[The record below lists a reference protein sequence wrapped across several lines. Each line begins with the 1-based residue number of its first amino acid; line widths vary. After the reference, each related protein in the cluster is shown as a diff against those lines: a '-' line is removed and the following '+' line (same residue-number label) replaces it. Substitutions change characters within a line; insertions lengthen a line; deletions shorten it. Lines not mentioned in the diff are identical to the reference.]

1 MKTIDNWFDEYGE
14 SHQNKI
20 NKLIH
25 WICIPLIFWSI
36 IALLSLIP
44 NSYLDI
50 FNNSMVNELMHWGTV
65 VIILGLLFY
74 LRLSFKIFVGM
85 AVFSLCVLLDIY
97 YTLHLFESSKFFES
111 NLDTNDFLLYLAL
124 IVFVFAWTL
133 QFIGHKI
140 EGKKPSFF
148 KDIQF
153 LLIGPA
159 WLLGF
164 IYKKLKIKY

>member
-1 MKTIDNWFDEYGE
+1 MKSIHQWFDEYGE
-14 SHQNKI
+14 SHQNQTNKI
-20 NKLIH
+20 IH

-44 NSYLDI
+44 IDFLIKSNFIHL
-50 FNNSMVNELMHWGTV
+50 GTIIV
-65 VIILGLLFY
+65 ILGLIFY
-74 LRLSFKIFVGM
+74 LKLSFKIFLGM
-85 AVFSLCVLLDIY
+85 FFVSFYVLWDVYFWRQIIGQNNLLIISL
-97 YTLHLFESSKFFES
+97 TMFF
-111 NLDTNDFLLYLAL
+111 LAW
-124 IVFVFAWTL
+124 IL

-140 EGKKPSFF
+140 EGKKPSFI

-164 IYKKLKIKY
+164 VYKKIGIKF

>member
-1 MKTIDNWFDEYGE
+1 MKSIHQWFDEYGE
-14 SHQNKI
+14 SHQNKT
-20 NKLIH
+20 NKIIH

-44 NSYLDI
+44 IDFLIKSNFIHL
-50 FNNSMVNELMHWGTV
+50 GTIIV
-65 VIILGLLFY
+65 ILGLIFY
-74 LRLSFKIFVGM
+74 LKLSFRIFLGM
-85 AVFSLCVLLDIY
+85 FFVSFYVLWDVYFWHQIIGQNNLLIASL
-97 YTLHLFESSKFFES
+97 TMFF
-111 NLDTNDFLLYLAL
+111 LAW
-124 IVFVFAWTL
+124 IL

-140 EGKKPSFF
+140 EGKKPSFI

-164 IYKKLKIKY
+164 IYKKIGIKF